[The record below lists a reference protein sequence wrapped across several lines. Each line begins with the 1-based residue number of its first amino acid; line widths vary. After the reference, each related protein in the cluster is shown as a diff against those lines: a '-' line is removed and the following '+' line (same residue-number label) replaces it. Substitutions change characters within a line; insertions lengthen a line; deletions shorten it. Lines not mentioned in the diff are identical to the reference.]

1 MIKTQFF
8 SKIREVS
15 STIFLYLDFWLKDVA
30 YHIYGRR
37 KKNDFGLSF
46 PYTLTLSYVEIFV
59 NKENILLEQTYDL
72 GF

>member
-1 MIKTQFF
+1 MVG
-8 SKIREVS
+8 E
-15 STIFLYLDFWLKDVA
+15 
-30 YHIYGRR
+30 